1 MNKSTELDS
10 TFIEVLNPKKTMVI
24 VRCIYFHRHMDV
36 MNLMSNTS
44 IIYRISYQIKAR
56 NFSFTVNFNTDL
68 LKYDRHSST
77 NEFLNSLSFHM
88 LLPHIIQPTIIVNNS
103 EVLMGNIYSNEIALN
118 AILNNLTAIISNHL
132 PRLVIATDIFF
143 QIYLI
148 WFKLDQENFIIEY
161 LSLD

>member
-1 MNKSTELDS
+1 
-10 TFIEVLNPKKTMVI
+10 MVI
-24 VRCIYFHRHMDV
+24 VGWIYFHRHMDV

-56 NFSFTVNFNTDL
+56 NFSFKVNFNKNL
-68 LKYDRHSST
+68 LKYDRPST